1 MCIDQ
6 NYKIIVIGR
15 HDFITVYSYKNSD
28 FNSTIL
34 HSIDVTGYGG
44 WYEYKLFF
52 DQIYFRVL
60 IV

>member
-1 MCIDQ
+1 MCIDKS
-6 NYKIIVIGR
+6 YKMIVIGR
-15 HDFITVYSYKNSD
+15 LDFITVYSYKNSD

-34 HSIDVTGYGG
+34 HSIEATGFYD
-44 WYEYKLFF
+44 YLVFF

>member
-15 HDFITVYSYKNSD
+15 LDFISVYSYKNSD

-34 HSIDVTGYGG
+34 HSFDVTGYG
-44 WYEYKLFF
+44 F
-52 DQIYFRVL
+52 V
-60 IV
+60 